1 MRLSRRGFMAGLV
14 ACPICAALAE
24 AEGAA
29 HWSYEG
35 HGGPGDWGS
44 LDQTYK
50 ACSIGSQQS
59 PVDLKG
65 PLPAQVGALHI
76 DWRPEAYTILNNGHT
91 IQANVTNKDTVKL
104 GDTVYELKQFHFH
117 HPSEHAVK
125 GERRSMEIHFVHAH
139 PNGNLAVVG
148 VFVTAGARN
157 AEFAKIIAAA
167 PTTEGE
173 KTLRAP
179 INPNRLLPKNRI
191 RFRYEG
197 SLTTPP
203 CSEVVD
209 WNVFEHPIEA
219 DEADIARFKAIF
231 PMNARP
237 IQTTGRRF
245 LLKGI

>member
-1 MRLSRRGFMAGLV
+1 MRLSRRGFMAGFV
-14 ACPICAALAE
+14 ACPICAGLAR
-24 AEGAA
+24 AEGAG
-29 HWSYEG
+29 HWSYE
-35 HGGPGDWGS
+35 HGDAGQWGS

-59 PVDLKG
+59 PVDLKE
-65 PLPAQVGALHI
+65 PLPAEVGPLHI
-76 DWRPEAYTILNNGHT
+76 DWSPETYMILNNGHT
-91 IQANVTNKDTVKL
+91 IQANVTNRDKVKL

-117 HPSEHAVK
+117 HPSEHAVN
-125 GERRSMEIHFVHAH
+125 GERHAMEIHFVHAH
-139 PNGNLAVVG
+139 PSGNLAVVG
-148 VFVTAGARN
+148 VFVTPGARN
-157 AEFAKIIAAA
+157 AEFAEIIAAA
-167 PTTEGE
+167 PANEGE
-173 KTLRAP
+173 QNLGAP
-179 INPNRLLPKNRI
+179 IDPNRLLPENRI

-219 DEADIARFKAIF
+219 AEADIARFKAIF

-245 LLKGI
+245 LLKGV